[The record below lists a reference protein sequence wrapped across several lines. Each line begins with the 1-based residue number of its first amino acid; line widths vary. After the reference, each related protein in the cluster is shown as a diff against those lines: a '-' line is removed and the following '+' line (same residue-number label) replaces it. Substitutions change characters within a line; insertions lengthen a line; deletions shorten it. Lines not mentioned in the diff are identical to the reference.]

1 MTEAEWFACVD
12 PDRMQEFLRRAVRPS
27 DRKFRL
33 FGSACCRRIWG
44 LLDERNRQAVVVVER
59 FADGLAT
66 EADLR
71 CARDIARQG
80 RDAAR
85 AALESGGGAAAGGA
99 WLGACA
105 TLHGAAGGT
114 AWKAALHAADSAAE
128 APSWVTAAAATGA
141 AAWSPDWDADEAAPW
156 AAARKNTLT
165 REEREQANLLRDI
178 FGNPFRA
185 CAAPHSCS
193 GAVIQLAEAL
203 YAGADCAFA
212 LHDAL
217 LEDGQAELA
226 HHFHATT
233 CHPKGCWAVDVLLN
247 KE

>member
-1 MTEAEWFACVD
+1 MTEAEWFTCAD
-12 PDRMQEFLRRAVRPS
+12 PDRMQEFLRRAARPS

-33 FGSACCRRIWG
+33 FGSACCRRIWS
-44 LLDERNRQAVVVVER
+44 LLERRNRQAVEIIER

-71 CARDIARQG
+71 QARDVARQG

-85 AALESGGGAAAGGA
+85 AVLESGGTATGGA

-105 TLHGAAGGT
+105 TLHGAAAGT

-128 APSWVTAAAATGA
+128 ASSWVTAATATGA
-141 AAWSPDWDADEAAPW
+141 ARRRADADADQTAPW
-156 AAARKNTLT
+156 TAARKATLT
-165 REEREQANLLRDI
+165 GEEREQATLLRDI
-178 FGNPFRA
+178 FGNPFRPYPT
-185 CAAPHSCS
+185 APFWS
-193 GAVIQLAEAL
+193 GAVLRLAEAL

-217 LEDGQAELA
+217 LEAGHADLA
-226 HHFHATT
+226 HHFHGRQW
-233 CHPKGCWAVDVLLN
+233 HPKGCSVVDLILG